1 MNFWVGWEDGTSV
14 RLKVWF
20 GGRLRT
26 CEQFESKVSEREDIM
41 EMFPRFWRS
50 VKDHFVPRDYV
61 DYKTKIR
68 CI

>member
-1 MNFWVGWEDGTSV
+1 MVGSERARYLDFWVGWEDGTSV

-26 CEQFESKVSEREDIM
+26 CEQFESKVSEREDI
-41 EMFPRFWRS
+41 

-68 CI
+68 RI